1 MQDKTGDLTI
11 TQLAFLKTLSDQR
24 VADLT
29 SASDL
34 VGDMDAETIFL
45 LRLLSHQDGRILRK
59 FLLEVRPET
68 LQFLT
73 DLRKKEIEDIGAA
86 IETAIALRRTF
97 KFMRWGITAFMG
109 AMLTMAIAWEKIAS
123 LLSTIFK
130 SGASK

>member
-1 MQDKTGDLTI
+1 MGMIMPEKNGALTPV
-11 TQLAFLKTLSDQR
+11 QSAFLKSLSDQR
-24 VADLT
+24 AADLV
-29 SASDL
+29 AAGDL
-34 VGDMDAETIFL
+34 IGDMDAETIFL
-45 LRLLSHQDGRILRK
+45 IRLLSNQDGRILRK

-97 KFMRWGITAFMG
+97 RFLRWGLTAFIG

-123 LLSTIFK
+123 LFK
-130 SGASK
+130 PGASK

>member
-1 MQDKTGDLTI
+1 MGMIMPEKNGDLTPV
-11 TQLAFLKTLSDQR
+11 QSAFLKSLSDQR
-24 VADLT
+24 AADLV
-29 SASDL
+29 AAGDL
-34 VGDMDAETIFL
+34 IGDMDAETIFL
-45 LRLLSHQDGRILRK
+45 IRLLSNQDGRILRK

-97 KFMRWGITAFMG
+97 RFLRWGLTAFIG

-123 LLSTIFK
+123 LFK
-130 SGASK
+130 PGASK

>member
-1 MQDKTGDLTI
+1 MPDKTGDLTS

-24 VADLT
+24 VADLVA
-29 SASDL
+29 ASDL

-45 LRLLSHQDGRILRK
+45 LRLLSHQDGRTLRK
-59 FLLEVRPET
+59 FFLEARPET

-97 KFMRWGITAFMG
+97 RFLRWGVTAFVG

-123 LLSTIFK
+123 LLSTIFR
-130 SGASK
+130 SGASR